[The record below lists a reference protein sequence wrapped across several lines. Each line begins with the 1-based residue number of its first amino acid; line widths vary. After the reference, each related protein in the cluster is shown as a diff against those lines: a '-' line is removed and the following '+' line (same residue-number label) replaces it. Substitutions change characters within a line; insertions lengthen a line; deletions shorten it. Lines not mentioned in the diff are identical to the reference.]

1 MVFDYYTGKVMQNY
15 VKRVIICKKM
25 KNKVKLFRVMKN
37 LSQRRLAELAGC
49 SQQEISAIEKG
60 EVIPTV
66 YMALCIAR
74 QLEVKVEDLFMLEG
88 G

>member
-1 MVFDYYTGKVMQNY
+1 
-15 VKRVIICKKM
+15 M

-74 QLEVKVEDLFMLEG
+74 ELKVKVEDLFMLEG

>member
-1 MVFDYYTGKVMQNY
+1 
-15 VKRVIICKKM
+15 M

-60 EVIPTV
+60 EIIPTV
-66 YMALCIAR
+66 YMALCIAKALGR
-74 QLEVKVEDLFMLEG
+74 NVEELFMLKEE
-88 G
+88 

>member
-1 MVFDYYTGKVMQNY
+1 
-15 VKRVIICKKM
+15 M

-60 EVIPTV
+60 EVIPRI
-66 YMALCIAR
+66 YMAICIAR

>member
-1 MVFDYYTGKVMQNY
+1 
-15 VKRVIICKKM
+15 M
-25 KNKVKLFRVMKN
+25 KNRVKLFRVMKN

>member
-1 MVFDYYTGKVMQNY
+1 
-15 VKRVIICKKM
+15 
-25 KNKVKLFRVMKN
+25 MKN

-74 QLEVKVEDLFMLEG
+74 ELEVKVEDLFMLEG